1 MLKKIFPGHFSNN
14 KAIINPRTVF
24 IQRQARVMTSVDHG
38 LLCLDQPTSDQHAK
52 STTAIY

>member
-1 MLKKIFPGHFSNN
+1 MLKKYFLDTFQT
-14 KAIINPRTVF
+14 INPTTVF

-38 LLCLDQPTSDQHAK
+38 LLCLDQPTSDQNAK